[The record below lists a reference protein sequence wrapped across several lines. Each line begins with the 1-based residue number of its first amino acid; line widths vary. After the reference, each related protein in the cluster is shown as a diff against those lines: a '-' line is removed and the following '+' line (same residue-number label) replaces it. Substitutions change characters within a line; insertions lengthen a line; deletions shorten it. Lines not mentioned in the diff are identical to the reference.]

1 MKNLVI
7 TSVNGPVDISYVRNV
22 AGNIPSTPG
31 LSIKR
36 TYTHADGISSR
47 PWSEGDR
54 VKITL
59 EASWDKNTQDGC
71 YTVRDYLPANMR
83 AVFSWENYGTYYL
96 TKGTATNADFVVCK
110 TEKPQK
116 IEYTAR
122 IFSRGSYTAEA
133 PRMQHLN
140 APSITTMG
148 NNEIITV
155 E

>member
-1 MKNLVI
+1 
-7 TSVNGPVDISYVRNV
+7 
-22 AGNIPSTPG
+22 
-31 LSIKR
+31 
-36 TYTHADGISSR
+36 
-47 PWSEGDR
+47 
-54 VKITL
+54 
-59 EASWDKNTQDGC
+59 
-71 YTVRDYLPANMR
+71 MR